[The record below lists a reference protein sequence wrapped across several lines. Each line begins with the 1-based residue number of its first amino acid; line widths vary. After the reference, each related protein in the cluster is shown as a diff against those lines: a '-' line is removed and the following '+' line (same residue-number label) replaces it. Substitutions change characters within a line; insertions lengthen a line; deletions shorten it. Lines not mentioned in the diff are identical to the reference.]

1 MRFFVL
7 ALAVA
12 APFRVGCDCEGG
24 SPPTS
29 KDAGQRTDAGT
40 EPDAGLELD
49 AGLNPDAGGSG
60 PLIILEPTSGAVW
73 AGNRGQLVQW
83 SNGSGAVTL
92 ELSSDDGGQWAAL
105 AATVTGSTATVTA
118 PGLDSLEARVRLTV
132 GSEQVTSAP
141 FTIDSTPPVV
151 AVSQPDGGLAQP
163 SVTVRWTAMDDRLA
177 ALPISIDL
185 SWDGGWSP
193 LATNEPNDGDFAFA
207 PGRDG
212 RALVRVRAVDLAGN
226 VGEATAAFVSD
237 STPPVFT
244 PGGFVIAGGATS
256 SLFINVAFDVRD
268 DASPVTGYCLK
279 YDDATPPGPNDACW
293 VSLAPSN
300 VVMTTVPF
308 RLGFVA
314 GTYRVMGWAR
324 NAAGFVSALTA
335 AQGTLGTDAA
345 MVSFQPAPP
354 PDLSRVTV
362 STSPAGSSLTVP
374 QGAPVYVRW
383 RATSTGPL
391 PALPITLFVTTD
403 DLTFT
408 PISMALPNA
417 PGAGCLVTTGDTGC
431 FVWSTG
437 PSSNGY
443 LRVRVGAVDS
453 NGRQS
458 FRSTPPLNVE
468 STLRVIAGSLDPG
481 TGGSAEVAVFSTQ
494 NQTTSYT
501 FPQSFIVTER
511 GVVYF
516 NDVRRG
522 LLEVRPADGVQRLL
536 IRRTGVALDGAVGTA
551 TLAQPMR
558 LFPDAQG
565 RVLLYDAGFIR
576 RYDPT
581 TMTLTTL
588 IGGGTDSTSEIVA
601 PRALR
606 LIPSPLNS
614 DSLLLFATPD
624 GRIFFQT
631 SGIKGPLPQYTLRIY
646 DPAAAGGAGEVR
658 TVRFSGTGDGVS
670 AAQNLSVC
678 SASHLGA
685 TFDPVTSA
693 VTRYVLGIVHDTVAC
708 PSPSNETAYAIIDP
722 ATAQPIAPRL
732 TENFDEYLGFT
743 TGADGALYRYN
754 RRTNT
759 IDRFDP
765 VLHVF
770 TTLVGSGRNGTCA
783 DGTPAL
789 GCDLDVSDVW
799 ATRTG
804 QLYFFDRGCLRT
816 LDQSNRVFTLMGTAM
831 TAGDGNVATE
841 ARIGAPFDV
850 KVWSDAGVDVVV
862 FYDGTQFRFREF
874 PIGGVIRTIA
884 GTGSEGVP
892 TTDAGAD
899 VQPFSYNQNGTINDV
914 FLQVH
919 PTTGD
924 VYTNRGPLFLSR
936 LDRVTNR
943 WVDLA
948 GGGTRPYYAPQAED
962 AGGLSVDFTG
972 SYSPKPIGF
981 DGADTLLVAKH
992 RYINFHY
999 EDGFLKLF
1007 ALAQPGVPMRTLAGR
1022 TGPMP
1027 STLPVDGSAR
1037 TSTVV
1042 DSWASASWDPARARW
1057 LVLNQNEDTKLRAIS
1072 EQGTWSTVATIPG
1085 GIESFVAPSGS
1096 GLLKPVLCRTDG
1108 SMAELLPDAGVR
1120 SLAWPVPRMRCVGRG
1135 FAWRPSTQTYVVPV
1149 QQDGVGAIIDYT
1161 P

>member
-24 SPPTS
+24 APPLP
-29 KDAGQRTDAGT
+29 KDAGLSADAGFS
-40 EPDAGLELD
+40 PDAGLD
-49 AGLNPDAGGSG
+49 PDAGGSA
-60 PLIILEPTSGAVW
+60 PLIMLQPTAASVW
-73 AGNRGQLVQW
+73 AGARTQLVQW
-83 SNGSGAVTL
+83 DGGLGAVTL
-92 ELSSDDGGQWAAL
+92 ELSADDGGQWAAL
-105 AATVTGSTATVTA
+105 PATLAEGSATVTPPA
-118 PGLDSLEARVRLTV
+118 LDTLAARVRLTV
-132 GSEQVTSAP
+132 GPEQVVSPP
-141 FTIDSTPPVV
+141 FVLDSTPP
-151 AVSQPDGGLAQP
+151 AVTISQPDGGVVQSSL
-163 SVTVRWTAMDDRLA
+163 TVRWSATDDRLA
-177 ALPISIDL
+177 ALPISIDV
-185 SWDGGWSP
+185 SWDGGWSS

-207 PGRDG
+207 TGREG
-212 RALVRVRAVDLAGN
+212 RAVVRVRAVDLAGN
-226 VGEATAAFVSD
+226 VGEASAAFVSD

-244 PGGFVIAGGATS
+244 ALAIPGGATS

-279 YDDATPPGPNDACW
+279 YDDATTPGPSDACW
-293 VSLAPSN
+293 VALAPAN
-300 VVMTTVPF
+300 VVMTTAPF

-324 NAAGFVSALTA
+324 NAAGLVSSLTA
-335 AQGTLGTDAA
+335 PQGTLGTDAA
-345 MVSFQPAPP
+345 TVVFQPAPP
-354 PDLSRVTV
+354 PDLSRVVV
-362 STSPAGSSLTVP
+362 STTPTGSSLTLP

-383 RATSTGPL
+383 RATSAGTL
-391 PALPITLFVTTD
+391 AALPITIFVTTD
-403 DLTFT
+403 DSTFT
-408 PISMALPNA
+408 PISMPVANTPA
-417 PGAGCLVTTGDTGC
+417 AGCQVTPGDTGC
-431 FVWSTG
+431 FVWSAG
-437 PSSNGY
+437 PSSNAY
-443 LRVRVGAVDS
+443 LRVRVGAVDT

-458 FRSTPPLNVE
+458 FRSTPPLNVA
-468 STLRVIAGSLDPG
+468 STLRVIAGTLDPG
-481 TGGSAEVAVFSTQ
+481 TGGSAEVAVFTTQ
-494 NQTTSYT
+494 NQRSSFT
-501 FPQSFIVTER
+501 FPQTFIVTER

-516 NDVRRG
+516 NDVTRG
-522 LLEVRPADGVQRLL
+522 LLEVRPGDGVQRLL
-536 IRRTGVALDGAVGTA
+536 IRRTGVALDGALSTA

-565 RVLLYDAGFIR
+565 RVLLYDAGLIR

-588 IGGGTDSTSEIVA
+588 VGGGTDSTSDVVA

-606 LIPSPLNS
+606 LLTPSPNS
-614 DSLLLFATPD
+614 DTLLLFATPD

-631 SGIKGPLPQYTLRIY
+631 SGTTQPLPQYTLRVF
-646 DPAAAGGAGEVR
+646 DPAGAGGAGEVR
-658 TVRFSGTGDGVS
+658 TVRFSGVGDGVS
-670 AAQNLSVC
+670 TTQNLSAC

-685 TFDPVTSA
+685 TFDPVSSV
-693 VTRYVLGIVHDTVAC
+693 VTRYVLGVVHDNAAC
-708 PSPSNETAYAIIDP
+708 PSPSSETAWAIIDP
-722 ATAQPIAPRL
+722 TTGQPMGPRL

-743 TGADGALYRYN
+743 TGADGALYRFN
-754 RRTNT
+754 RRSNT
-759 IDRFDP
+759 IDRFDTT
-765 VLHVF
+765 LHTF
-770 TTLVGSGRNGTCA
+770 TTLVGTGRNGTCA
-783 DGTPAL
+783 DGTSAL
-789 GCDLDVSDVW
+789 SCDLDVSDVW

-804 QLYFFDRGCLRT
+804 QLYFFDRGRLRT
-816 LDQSNRVFTLMGTAM
+816 LDQANRVFTLMGTAM
-831 TAGDGNVATE
+831 TAGDGSPATE
-841 ARIGAPFDV
+841 ARIGSPFDV
-850 KVWSDAGVDVVV
+850 KLWSDAGSDVVV
-862 FYDGTQFRFREF
+862 FYDGTQFRLREF

-899 VQPFSYNQNGTINDV
+899 LQPISYNQNGTINQV

-919 PTTGD
+919 PATGD

-936 LDRVTNR
+936 LDRSANR
-943 WVDLA
+943 WVDVA

-981 DGADTLLVAKH
+981 DGVDLLVAKH
-992 RYINFHY
+992 RYFNFRY

-1007 ALAQPGVPMRTLAGR
+1007 ALTQPGVPMRTLAGR

-1027 STLPVDGSAR
+1027 GTLPVDGSPR

-1042 DSWASASWDPARARW
+1042 DSWSSASWDGARARW

-1072 EQGTWSTVATIPG
+1072 EQGSWSTVATIPG
-1085 GIESFVAPSGS
+1085 GIESFVAPPSTNV
-1096 GLLKPVLCRTDG
+1096 LKLVVCRSDG

-1149 QQDGVGAIIDYT
+1149 LQDGVGAIIDYT